1 MNKGVN
7 NLKDILAMVKRGD
20 ITPKEGQRLIQ
31 ELKSKQAGQSA
42 EEDGLFNLTT
52 LASSPKRVP
61 ALKELSSVVSGP
73 NAAYTE
79 RYISTEEAAGDSPYL
94 AVYVDGPGGIDDI
107 RIGTVSPAE
116 PGDREVQVL
125 VMAFSINFGDL
136 LSVKGM

>member
-73 NAAYTE
+73 NAA
-79 RYISTEEAAGDSPYL
+79 
-94 AVYVDGPGGIDDI
+94 
-107 RIGTVSPAE
+107 
-116 PGDREVQVL
+116 
-125 VMAFSINFGDL
+125 
-136 LSVKGM
+136 